1 MLSRFSVK
9 RPYVII
15 VAVIVALILGGVSLS
30 KMKTDLLPEMDMPYL
45 AVITTQPGATA
56 EKVEQEVTKPL
67 EDQLATVNGV
77 DSTSSISSD
86 NFSMVFLQFQDGTNM
101 DSALVKVSSAAN
113 EVAGKL
119 PEGAG
124 TPNFLEINADMMA
137 TMYVTASFD
146 DKDIYQATEFVKDN
160 VIPALER
167 VNGVADVSPTGLV
180 EKSVE
185 VRLNDD
191 KIEQINNKI
200 LASVNSQ
207 LYDAKKKIDDGK
219 KALDK
224 AEKKLEQG
232 EKDLEK
238 QQKETN
244 DKLSDA
250 NTQLTQGISQLES
263 QKAVLNG
270 QISTA
275 EAQAQAYETQLEGL
289 RAQLEAATDPMVQ
302 AQLQMQI
309 EALEKQSAAATA
321 QVDALKKQLA
331 PILKKL
337 EDSEKKLGKTYTQ
350 TTNGAL
356 TAAAGFGSA
365 AAQISSGKETIKN
378 QRQSLKDAEKQYK
391 DARKAAIKSANIDKL
406 VEKNTLAQ
414 VIKAQDFSMP
424 AGYVKSGSS
433 SQWLLRVGDRIESV
447 DELKGLM
454 LADIDDVGKIHLKDV
469 ADVVTI
475 DNAGFAYM
483 KQDGQDAILLSLF
496 KGSTASTSD
505 VSTAVNECITDLTE
519 QYPGMHLNAISDQ
532 GKVIFMYIKTILTS
546 LLLGILLAIIVLA
559 LFLRDW
565 KPTIIVAFSIPFS
578 VLVALLVMYFT
589 GIGINIMTLGG
600 LSMAIGML
608 VDNSIVMLENIYRLR
623 GRGISAARAAAQGAK
638 QMTGA
643 VVASTLTT
651 VCVFLPIM
659 FTTGL
664 VNQMLAPFAL
674 TIAYVLT
681 ASLVVALTLVPAV
694 SSFVFKNYVPKR
706 SNWFEKLK
714 DLYGRSLQF
723 FLRHK
728 VLPLG
733 VSLVLL
739 IGSVWGVVNMGVT
752 LIPDMTS
759 STIDVSVKMPDDTK
773 KKDAFKMADEVMEA
787 AMGIE
792 GVKLVAAMDGT
803 ATVSAL
809 NTDAGSSYDEELVQ
823 MISFNLLIDDT
834 VDTEDKVRKIRQD
847 VAEATKDMNCEV
859 TTDSTE
865 SMSSMMGSGLSIKLK
880 GPDKEKLQD
889 LSEEVMEV
897 VKSVDGYTEV
907 DNGSEEA
914 ANELH
919 LVIDRTKLMEAGYTV
934 AQLYSDLAQR
944 LTTDAD
950 ATSLTIEGTDLD
962 VKVVDKTDPITR
974 KNLLDTKIEI
984 DKTTA
989 DGTETKTYK
998 LGDFATVKKDKVSEN
1013 IAHSNGM
1020 RTMTVTAEVL
1030 DGFNNALLSRDLK
1043 EKLDAMDLEEGYS
1056 VTLSGEIDNIDT
1068 MLSQMLLML
1077 LLGFVLI
1084 YLVMVAQFQNLLSP
1098 FIILFTVPLAFTGG
1112 FLGLAATGEQL
1123 NMLSLMGFAVLMGT
1137 VVNNGIVF
1145 VDYVNQL
1152 RIGGLERRE
1161 ALVAAGRTRMRPI
1174 LMTALTTIL
1183 AMMPMVLSQAV
1194 GSSMQRGMAVVV
1206 VGGLLYATLM
1216 TLYVVPCIYDILFKR
1231 QPYDVDLGDESLD
1244 DDPGDAQAYLDELKA
1259 KREALPQAE
1268 PESADAFPAAQT
1280 VNPVLPAR

>member
-15 VAVIVALILGGVSLS
+15 VAVIIALILGGVSLS

-45 AVITTQPGATA
+45 AVITTNPGATA
-56 EKVEQEVTKPL
+56 EKIEQEITEPL

-86 NFSMVFLQFQDGTNM
+86 NFSMVFMQFQDGTNM

-113 EVAGKL
+113 EVANKL

-146 DKDIYQATEFVKDN
+146 DKDIYQATTFVKET
-160 VIPALER
+160 VVPALER

-185 VRLNDD
+185 VRLDD
-191 KIEQINNKI
+191 NKIEQINNKL
-200 LASVNSQ
+200 LASVNSE
-207 LYDAKKKIDDGK
+207 LYDAKKKIDQGK

-224 AEKKLEQG
+224 AEKQLDQG
-232 EKDLEK
+232 EKDLQE
-238 QQKETN
+238 QQSDTN

-250 NTQLTQGISQLES
+250 NTQLTQGIAQLES

-275 EAQAQAYETQLEGL
+275 EAQAKAYD
-289 RAQLEAATDPMVQ
+289 AQLEALRGQLESTTDPAAQ
-302 AQLQMQI
+302 AALQMQI
-309 EALEKQSAAATA
+309 TALEKESTAATA
-321 QVDALKKQLA
+321 QVSALKEQLA
-331 PILKKL
+331 PVL
-337 EDSEKKLGKTYTQ
+337 EQLQEAEDKLGKTYSK
-350 TTNGAL
+350 TTGGAL
-356 TAAAGFGSA
+356 SSAAGFGSA
-365 AAQISSGKETIKN
+365 AAQIASGKETIKT
-378 QRQSLKDAEKQYK
+378 QRASLEDAEKQYK
-391 DARKAAIKSANIDKL
+391 DARKAAIEQANIDKL

-424 AGYVKSGSS
+424 AGYVQSDSS
-433 SQWLLRVGDRIESV
+433 SQWLLRVGDKIESI
-447 DELKGLM
+447 DELKNLL
-454 LADIDDVGKIHLKDV
+454 LAKIDGVGKIYLKDV
-469 ADVVTI
+469 ADVTII

-496 KGSTASTSD
+496 KGSTASTSE
-505 VSTAVNECITDLTE
+505 VSTAVNECIDELSE
-519 QYPGMHLNAISDQ
+519 DYPSMHLNAISDQ

-546 LLLGILLAIIVLA
+546 LLLGILLSVIVLA

-608 VDNSIVMLENIYRLR
+608 VDNSIVVLENIYRLR

-681 ASLVVALTLVPAV
+681 ASLVVAITLVPAV
-694 SSFVFKNYVPKR
+694 SSFVFKNYQPKR

-714 DLYGRSLQF
+714 DAYSRSLDF

-728 VLPLG
+728 IIPLG
-733 VSLVLL
+733 LSAVLL
-739 IGSVWGVVNMGVT
+739 VASIWGVVNMGVT
-752 LIPDMTS
+752 LIPEMTS
-759 STIDVSVKMPDDTK
+759 STVEVSVTMPEDTK
-773 KKDAFKMADEVMEA
+773 KEDAFKMGDQVMEA
-787 AMGIE
+787 AMGVE

-803 ATVSAL
+803 STISAL
-809 NTDAGSSYDEELVQ
+809 NTDAGSNYDEDLVK
-823 MISFNLLIDDT
+823 MMTFYLLIDDS
-834 VDTEDKVRKIRQD
+834 VDTEDKVRQIKKD
-847 VAEATKDMNCEV
+847 MDEATKDLPCTV
-859 TTDSTE
+859 TSDSTE
-865 SMSSMMGSGLSIKLK
+865 AMSSMMGSGLSISLK
-880 GPDKEKLQD
+880 GPDKDGLQK
-889 LSEEVMEV
+889 LSEEVMDV

-914 ANELH
+914 TDELH
-919 LVIDRTKLMEAGYTV
+919 LVIDRSKLMEAGYTV
-934 AQLYSDLAQR
+934 AQLYADLAQR
-944 LTTDAD
+944 LSTEAN
-950 ATSLTIEGTDLD
+950 ATALTIEGSDLD
-962 VKVVDKTDPITR
+962 VKVVDETDPITR

-984 DKTTA
+984 QQTTA
-989 DGTETKTYK
+989 SGTETKTYK
-998 LGDFATVKKDKVSEN
+998 LGDFATVKKTKTAEN
-1013 IAHSNGM
+1013 IMHSNGM
-1020 RTMTVTAEVL
+1020 RTMSVTAEVL
-1030 DGFNNALLSRDLK
+1030 DGYNNALLSRDLK
-1043 EKLDAMDLEEGYS
+1043 TKLDQMELEDGYS
-1056 VTLSGEIDNIDT
+1056 ITLAGEIDNIDT

-1077 LLGFVLI
+1077 LLGFILI

-1112 FLGLAATGEQL
+1112 FLGLVATGEQL
-1123 NMLSLMGFAVLMGT
+1123 HMLSLMGFAVLMGT

-1152 RIGGLERRE
+1152 RIGGLKRRD
-1161 ALVAAGRTRMRPI
+1161 ALIAAGRTRMRPI

-1183 AMMPMVLSQAV
+1183 AMLPMVLSQAV

-1216 TLYVVPCIYDILFKR
+1216 TLYVVPCIYDIVFKR
-1231 QPYDVDLGDESLD
+1231 QPYSVDLGDESID
-1244 DDPGDAQAYLDELKA
+1244 DDPGDAQAYLEELKA
-1259 KREALPQAE
+1259 KKQEQAQALPQ
-1268 PESADAFPAAQT
+1268 P
-1280 VNPVLPAR
+1280 